1 MILEIAQIEVK
12 EGAQAPFERGV
23 SRSREPF
30 MRAKGCLGVE
40 LQRSVEFPGR
50 YRLLVQWKTLEDH
63 TITFRNSADFATWR
77 SHVQDYF
84 AAPPT
89 VEHHEAVVLE

>member
-12 EGAQAPFERGV
+12 EGTGTAFESGVAQSGKL
-23 SRSREPF
+23 F

-40 LQRSVEFPGR
+40 LQRSVECPGR
-50 YRLLVQWKTLEDH
+50 YRLLVRWENIEDH
-63 TITFRNSADFATWR
+63 TNTFRNSTDFTVWR
-77 SHVQDYF
+77 NNVQKYF
-84 AAPPT
+84 AGPPA